1 MSDNKITLKI
11 ERVYS
16 DVVGPASPF
25 NIGGYP
31 KSFIDGISGYLVVK
45 FMKYKAQALKAFKKC
60 VAQFFR
66 PKFLGT
72 DIRTEYRNKAFQI
85 FCISKEMALEFTVPE
100 TPEQMMLQ
108 NVLIEQ
114 W

>member
-1 MSDNKITLKI
+1 MSENKITLKI

-16 DVVGPASPF
+16 DVVGPVSPS

-31 KSFIDGISGYLVVK
+31 KSFIDEISVYLVVK
-45 FMKYKAQALKAFKKC
+45 FMKCKAQALKAFKKC
-60 VAQFFR
+60 VAQFVR
-66 PKFLGT
+66 PKILGI
-72 DIRTEYRNKAFQI
+72 DIRIEYRNKAFQM

-100 TPEQMMLQ
+100 TTEQMVLQ
-108 NVLIEQ
+108 NILIGQ